1 MGASSQHDP
10 TGCEFTGESPCS
22 ISEGKAYIFNPKNG
36 SLVRTLRLPREDVPG
51 PTEDNPDGGCHVLS
65 SSAQG
70 GTYVMNG
77 ANGSPLKSLELPK
90 TCEQPSS
97 RQNRAPALGWSLAAP
112 GDLNADGDPDYV
124 GGAPFFDIPPGE
136 GSLQRGQAGYQG
148 LLFTFL
154 SKPGSLPTPCEDL
167 GSG

>member
-1 MGASSQHDP
+1 
-10 TGCEFTGESPCS
+10 
-22 ISEGKAYIFNPKNG
+22 
-36 SLVRTLRLPREDVPG
+36 
-51 PTEDNPDGGCHVLS
+51 
-65 SSAQG
+65 
-70 GTYVMNG
+70 MNG

-154 SKPGSLPTPCEDL
+154 SKAGSLPTPCEDL